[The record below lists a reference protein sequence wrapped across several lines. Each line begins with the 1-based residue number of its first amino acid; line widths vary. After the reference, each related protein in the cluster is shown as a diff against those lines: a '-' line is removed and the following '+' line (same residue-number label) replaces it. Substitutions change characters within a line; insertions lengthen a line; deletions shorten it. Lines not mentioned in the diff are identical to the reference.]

1 MTAIK
6 PDRKFL
12 LPPINRQSYIPIA
25 FFTLAGTQILLLLA
39 FLYNTVS
46 ISKIANEKQPTLVQM
61 VNGQSVVAEPYTYDY
76 RDPKILQNAAQQ
88 WVALTYSW
96 GFPRDSELM
105 PLPGK
110 DLGSQAGSAGSVP
123 LTSGV
128 ASHLLTPDARDEFMN
143 GFAGDI
149 FSQAQDGN
157 YASNYRPIQM
167 LAPEK
172 TDNGWKI
179 EILGERHITTPE
191 NAVGLLRPVHLEIYL
206 IATEPSSKPVV
217 GDATPLEK
225 EVYAL
230 LQSGVRIEKVVS
242 LGS

>member
-1 MTAIK
+1 MTA
-6 PDRKFL
+6 RKLL
-12 LPPINRQSYIPIA
+12 LPPVNRQSYIPIA

-39 FLYNTVS
+39 FVYNTVS
-46 ISKIANEKQPTLVQM
+46 ISKIANENQPTLVQM
-61 VNGQSVVAEPYTYDY
+61 VDGQSVVAEPYTYDY

-105 PLPGK
+105 SLPG
-110 DLGSQAGSAGSVP
+110 DDMRGNSGSVP
-123 LTSGV
+123 MTSGV

-143 GFAGDI
+143 GFATDI

-172 TDNGWKI
+172 TDKGWKV
-179 EILGERHITTPE
+179 EVLGERHITTPD
-191 NAVGLLRPVHLEIYL
+191 NQVGLLQPVHLEIYL
-206 IATEPSSKPVV
+206 IAAEPSIKPVV